1 MGSKK
6 LPGRFLNCDSRLSAT
21 DGYFFEALACRNSSL
36 LPVNTCQKA
45 IAACSAAAAAAAAR
59 AASAATSAGGGG
71 GRGGGGGS
79 GGGGSSDGGGGSGG
93 GILATGG
100 CAATSAGGGCE
111 GKDGGGGGIGG
122 GGRLAVSA
130 APARTTVR
138 GRQGRADGRLCAA
151 VCGRP
156 ECCAMPVAGSR
167 AVCWLCRP
175 AAGKEINLSSLLL
188 RRLLHV

>member
-36 LPVNTCQKA
+36 LPAN
-45 IAACSAAAAAAAAR
+45 SAEHLPKSNCR
-59 AASAATSAGGGG
+59 LL
-71 GRGGGGGS
+71 RRRRRRRPRRLRRHLCRWRRRWMRRRRR
-79 GGGGSSDGGGGSGG
+79 GSSDGGGGSGG
-93 GILATGG
+93 GMLATGG
-100 CAATSAGGGCE
+100 TAATSAGGGCE

-156 ECCAMPVAGSR
+156 ECCAMPVTGSR
-167 AVCWLCRP
+167 AVCWLCWP